1 MEMALYHILW
11 TTLIIIS
18 LYKPPANVSPISPP
32 ESPEGEA
39 EVSPS
44 SLLLSARRPRLC
56 RRFMWAGNGAEGLD
70 VRAFALFM
78 CGI

>member
-1 MEMALYHILW
+1 MALYHILW

-44 SLLLSARRPRLC
+44 SFSQPVVL
-56 RRFMWAGNGAEGLD
+56 
-70 VRAFALFM
+70 AFVGGS
-78 CGI
+78 CEQETEPKV